1 MFGATCADSVNSYD
15 CTCSQGY
22 TGHDCETSKC
32 VTVYFKVS
40 LYQIRP
46 YYNMVL

>member
-1 MFGATCADSVNSYD
+1 MFGATCADSVNSYN

-22 TGHDCETSKC
+22 TGYGCETGKC

-40 LYQIRP
+40 FYQIHI
-46 YYNMVL
+46 YYNIIL